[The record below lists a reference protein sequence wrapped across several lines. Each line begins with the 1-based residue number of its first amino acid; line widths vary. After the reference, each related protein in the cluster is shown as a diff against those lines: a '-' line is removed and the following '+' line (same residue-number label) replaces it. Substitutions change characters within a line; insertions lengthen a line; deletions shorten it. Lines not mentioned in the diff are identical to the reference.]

1 MQKSVLKNVKSAE
14 IVSISFALVVLISL
28 FSSFSAR
35 QSANPLEIVALI
47 FLGIT
52 YITNGIYGYQ
62 ITVRSEKFLDR
73 IFYFVLQL
81 LIGSLIF
88 YFEKTTS
95 LNVLIF
101 LPLVAQ
107 TVLLFS
113 GYWLLAA
120 NVISLLTF
128 LVVAF
133 ISHIPAQT
141 IWTNILSFLAGQL
154 FVIIFTQAI
163 ADEEN
168 ARLKVENMANELMQ
182 ANKQLRDYASK
193 VEELTLIK
201 ERNRLAR
208 EIHDGLGHSLT
219 TINMQI
225 KASQAVMEK
234 NPEKAKEMLG
244 SAQQITR
251 DALEEVRDSIFAIR
265 TSSESPVTLED
276 QLKKLIAHSEPSG
289 ICSKFKLVGR
299 THELSPKIE
308 YTLYRTAQESLN
320 NILKHS
326 KASHLWVTLDYSL
339 PKTTSLCIRDDG
351 VGAERLKEGYG
362 MKGLRERVN
371 LVGGKISFQTSQGK
385 GLIVNI
391 EVPE

>member
-1 MQKSVLKNVKSAE
+1 MQKPAIKHVKSAE

-28 FSSFSAR
+28 FSSFSSR
-35 QSANPLEIVALI
+35 QSANPVEIIALI
-47 FLGIT
+47 FLGIA

-62 ITVRSEKFLDR
+62 IAVRTEKILDR
-73 IFYFVLQL
+73 IVYFLLQL
-81 LIGSLIF
+81 LIGSLILF
-88 YFEKTTS
+88 FEKTTS
-95 LNVLIF
+95 LTVLIF

-107 TVLLFS
+107 TVLLFTP
-113 GYWLLAA
+113 YLLFAA
-120 NVISLLTF
+120 NVTAILTYI
-128 LVVAF
+128 LAAYLAKVPLQ
-133 ISHIPAQT
+133 S
-141 IWTNILSFLAGQL
+141 IWTSILSFLAGQL

-168 ARLKVENMANELMQ
+168 ARLKVENLAEELMQ
-182 ANKQLRDYASK
+182 ANKRLRDYAGK

-219 TINMQI
+219 TINMQL
-225 KASQAVMEK
+225 KASEAVLTR

-244 SAQQITR
+244 SALKITT
-251 DALEEVRDSIFAIR
+251 DALDEVRDSIFAMR
-265 TSSESPVTLED
+265 SSTETPLTLED
-276 QLKKLIAHSEPSG
+276 QLKELISHSEPSG
-289 ICSKFKLVGR
+289 IRASFKLVGKTR
-299 THELSPKIE
+299 ELSPKVE

-326 KASHLWVTLDYSL
+326 DANHLWLTLDFSV
-339 PKTTSLCIRDDG
+339 PKVTRLTIRDDG
-351 VGAERLKEGYG
+351 VGSDQLDEGYG

-371 LVGGKISFQTSQGK
+371 LVGGKINFESAKGK
-385 GLIVNI
+385 GLTVII